1 MNWQIEEAKNQQKTV
16 KLNDIYL
23 YSKYNPQRDVEK
35 FMSAEVDTV
44 NKKFILVG
52 LGLGYHLDYLVEH
65 LENIEVQYI
74 LLDEQEKEV
83 YLENNTKQYL
93 QLPNVHAFKS
103 DEAFNEQAQI
113 IIPQS
118 FLSAIGQNHPLFEF
132 IEDIKIRQVSY
143 KRFKEQMIENFSE
156 NIKRFTPLVKPNLTM
171 KKAALVASGPS
182 LNKTISWL
190 EKHQQEF
197 DIYCVGS
204 ALKVLLAHQIM
215 PTAVFM
221 TDAQPTMLKQIDTRY
236 NGILYFLSTANY
248 QAVSEHPGEK
258 QILFQKGFTRA
269 EKFAEQYE
277 QPLFETGGSVA
288 TTTFSY
294 IEWLGYKELYL
305 FGQDLGFSEMQTHAM
320 GSTSGK
326 EIKKYN
332 QLLDVVANDHTI
344 IRTTPNLLS
353 YKRWFDQAFSKTS
366 MKIFNTSERGAKLKN
381 TVFFDTTL
389 KS

>member
-74 LLDEQEKEV
+74 LLDEQENEL

-93 QLPNVHAFKS
+93 QLPNVYAFKS
-103 DEAFNEQAQI
+103 DEAYNEQAQI

-221 TDAQPTMLKQIDTRY
+221 TDAQHTMLKQIDTRY

-248 QAVSEHPGEK
+248 QAVSKHAGEK

-269 EKFAEQYE
+269 EEFAEQYA

-288 TTTFSY
+288 TTAFSY

-332 QLLDVVANDHTI
+332 QVLDVLANDHTI

-353 YKRWFDQAFSKTS
+353 YKRWFDQAFSKTP
-366 MKIFNTSERGAKLKN
+366 MKIFNTSEKGAKLKN
-381 TVFFDTTL
+381 TTFFDTTL

>member
-1 MNWQIEEAKNQQKTV
+1 MNWHIEKAKNEQKTV

-35 FMSAEVDTV
+35 FMSAEVDTA

-83 YLENNTKQYL
+83 YLEHNTKKYL

-118 FLSAIGQNHPLFEF
+118 FLRAIGHNHPLFEF

-156 NIKRFTPLVKPNLTM
+156 NIKLFTPLLKITTS

-221 TDAQPTMLKQIDTRY
+221 TDAQHTMLKQIDTRY

-248 QAVSEHPGEK
+248 QAVSKHAGEK

-269 EKFAEQYE
+269 EEFAEQYA

-288 TTTFSY
+288 TTAFSY

-332 QLLDVVANDHTI
+332 QVLDVLANDHTI

-353 YKRWFDQAFSKTS
+353 YKRWFDQAFSKTP
-366 MKIFNTSERGAKLKN
+366 MKIFNTSEKGAKLKN
-381 TVFFDTTL
+381 TTFFDTTL

>member
-1 MNWQIEEAKNQQKTV
+1 MNWHIEEAKNEQKTV

-35 FMSAEVDTV
+35 FMTAEVDTT

-74 LLDEQEKEV
+74 LLDEQENEL

-103 DEAFNEQAQI
+103 EEEFNEQAQI

-118 FLSAIGQNHPLFEF
+118 FLRAIGHNHPLFEF

-143 KRFKEQMIENFSE
+143 KRFKEQMIKNFTE
-156 NIKRFTPLVKPNLTM
+156 NIKRFTPLLKITTS

-182 LNKTISWL
+182 LNNTISWL
-190 EKHQQEF
+190 QKHQKEF

-221 TDAQPTMLKQIDTRY
+221 TDAQHTMLEQIDMRY
-236 NGILYFLSTANY
+236 KGILYFLSTANY

-258 QILFQKGFTRA
+258 QILFQKGFTCA

-305 FGQDLGFSEMQTHAM
+305 FGQDLGFSEMQTHAR

-326 EIKKYN
+326 GIKKYN

-344 IRTTPNLLS
+344 IHTTPNLLS

-381 TVFFDTTL
+381 TVFFETIL